1 MTVFFFNFGKMYKFR
16 SLSPELQVS
25 EFMMKSWSRLK
36 ILTRSVSKVTVSTT
50 SLIKISE
57 FELPLSQCLST
68 FSSRRITFIYQLNI
82 HFTEFRSFCENT
94 NATFTKLY
102 LLTPT
107 NDMLH
112 LNRKDAASSC
122 EWPYN

>member
-57 FELPLSQCLST
+57 FELPLSHCLST

-82 HFTEFRSFCENT
+82 HFT
-94 NATFTKLY
+94 
-102 LLTPT
+102 
-107 NDMLH
+107 
-112 LNRKDAASSC
+112 
-122 EWPYN
+122 